1 LQDEE
6 WVAMVRLTGG
16 QILVEAIKREGIET
30 IFGLPG
36 IQLDNLFDALYAS
49 RESLRVIHTRHEQAT
64 SYMADG
70 YARTTGKVGTC
81 LVVPGPGLLN
91 ATAGLSTAYACS
103 SPVLCL
109 TGQIESGLIGVGRGE
124 LHEIPNQLQMLESV
138 TKWAA
143 RADSPAAIP
152 GLVAEAFR
160 LLRSGRPRPVALEIP
175 PDVLGAQV
183 EIDFAAREAP
193 ERIAPEAGA
202 LRRAAEI
209 LRGAERPLIFAGGGV
224 LGAGAWDEV
233 RALAETLQAPVIMT
247 ENGRGILSDR
257 HPLAHTSISARH
269 LLPQADAIL
278 AVGTRLLEASV
289 WIGLPAGV
297 PVIQIDVDPEE
308 VGRNTSPAVGIVGDA
323 KLGLE
328 GLIDLV
334 GGGNARPLREA
345 ESLAIK
351 EQIEDLLF
359 ELQPQQSY
367 AAAIRTALP
376 DDGIV
381 VSEMTQMGYYSGV
394 GLPIYE
400 PRTYLTPGYQGTLGY
415 GYATALGAQ
424 VGNPDK
430 KVIAICGDGGF
441 MYNVQELATAKQHRI
456 PLVGIVFNDG
466 AFGNVKRI
474 QKSRLGGNTYGSE
487 LQNPDFVALAKAFGI
502 AGMRAETPEALE
514 GVLREAL
521 ATDEPVLIDAP
532 VGEVPSLWSVLYPSA
547 PESTKTEE

>member
-1 LQDEE
+1 M
-6 WVAMVRLTGG
+6 ARLTGG
-16 QILVEAIKREGIET
+16 QILVEAIKREGIDT

-36 IQLDNLFDALYAS
+36 IQLDWLFDALFAS

-109 TGQIESGLIGVGRGE
+109 TGQIESGLIGGGRGE

-143 RADSPAAIP
+143 RATSPAEIP

-160 LLRSGRPRPVALEIP
+160 SLRSGRSRPVALEIP
-175 PDVLGAQV
+175 PDVLGAEAEV
-183 EIDFAAREAP
+183 AFPAREVPARVTP
-193 ERIAPEAGA
+193 DQGA
-202 LRRAAEI
+202 IRRAAE
-209 LRGAERPLIFAGGGV
+209 LLQRAERPLIFAGGGV
-224 LGAGAWDEV
+224 LRAEAWPEV
-233 RALAETLQAPVIMT
+233 RALAEALQAPVIMT

-257 HPLAHTSISARH
+257 HPLAHTALSARQ
-269 LLPQADAIL
+269 LLAGADAIF
-278 AVGTRLLEASV
+278 AVGTRLLEAAA

-297 PVIQIDVDPEE
+297 PLIQLDVDPEE
-308 VGRNTSPAVGIVGDA
+308 VGRNATPTVGIVGDA
-323 KLGLE
+323 KLGLAGLLGLVE
-328 GLIDLV
+328 G
-334 GGGNARPLREA
+334 GQPRPSREA
-345 ESLAIK
+345 ESRAIK
-351 EQIEDLLF
+351 EKVEDLLF
-359 ELQPQQSY
+359 ELQPQQSF
-367 AAAIRTALP
+367 AAALRAALP

-424 VGNPDK
+424 VGSPDK
-430 KVIAICGDGGF
+430 KVVAICGDGGF
-441 MYNVQELATAKQHRI
+441 MYNVQELATAKQHNI

-474 QKSRLGGNTYGSE
+474 QKARLGGHTYGSE
-487 LQNPDFVALAKAFGI
+487 LQNPDFVALARAFGI
-502 AGMRAETPEALE
+502 AGMRAETPDAL
-514 GVLREAL
+514 GGALREAL
-521 ATDEPVLIDAP
+521 ATNEPTLIDVP
-532 VGEVPSLWSVLYPSA
+532 IGEVPSLWSLLYPSA
-547 PESTKTEE
+547 PESADASEG

>member
-1 LQDEE
+1 M
-6 WVAMVRLTGG
+6 ARLTGG

-109 TGQIESGLIGVGRGE
+109 TGQIESGLIGIGRGE

-143 RADSPAAIP
+143 RADSPAQIP

-193 ERIAPEAGA
+193 ERIAPEMGA

-224 LGAGAWDEV
+224 LGAEAWDEV
-233 RALAETLQAPVIMT
+233 RALAESLQSPVIMT

-257 HPLAHTSISARH
+257 HPLAHTSLSARH
-269 LLPQADAIL
+269 LLPQSDAIL

-297 PVIQIDVDPEE
+297 PLIQIDVDPEE
-308 VGRNTSPAVGIVGDA
+308 VGRNTSPTVGIVGDA

-334 GGGNARPLREA
+334 GGGNARPSREA

-351 EQIEDLLF
+351 ERVEDLLF

-367 AAAIRTALP
+367 AAAIRATLP
-376 DDGIV
+376 EDGIV

-441 MYNVQELATAKQHRI
+441 MYNVQELATAKQHQI

-521 ATDEPVLIDAP
+521 ATNEPVLIDAP

-547 PESTKTEE
+547 PESVQTEE